1 MSLERL
7 MRLLIFAHDN
17 SRGTIFRGEMIC
29 EETSLWVL
37 VCFGDFRELALGGE
51 ILEAPGLDDF
61 GFWVAGFFI
70 KAKTGVARPH

>member
-7 MRLLIFAHDN
+7 MMLLILAPDN
-17 SRGTIFRGEMIC
+17 SRGTIFIGEMIC
-29 EETSLWVL
+29 EETSLRAL

-51 ILEAPGLDDF
+51 ILEAPDLDNF

-70 KAKTGVARPH
+70 KAKTGVARPR